1 MAKRT
6 KKLSVVFIS
15 SEAAPF
21 VKTGGL
27 GDVAGGLTKALAQ
40 AGHEVHLITPLY
52 GAIDRKAF
60 GIPARGKTVRAPVS
74 ARIMEGNILSIERN
88 GVHVHFMEQ
97 GHYFDREGIYTTPH
111 GDFPDN
117 AERFAFF
124 SRAALEAVKTLG
136 VKPDVIHV
144 NDWQTAL
151 VPAYLKTVY
160 EYDKV
165 LGRAASVITIHNLGY
180 QGHYWPQEWHLLGL
194 DWALYSPAALE
205 FHGKINF
212 LKGGLVFA
220 DIITTVSETYA
231 GQIKA
236 PADGWG
242 LDGVLR
248 ARGDSVVGVLNGID
262 AEHWN
267 PKTDPLIPAS
277 YSAAELDGKEKCR
290 RELLREMGLGPCAGP
305 TLGVISRLAHHKG
318 MDILAESLDRI
329 LKRDARF
336 VLLGSGDRRL
346 EDAFRAVAARHPEKS
361 AVKIGF
367 DEALSHRIQA
377 GSDIFMVPSLYEPC
391 GLTQMYAL
399 AYGAAPL
406 VRATGGLN
414 DTVEQVDPAGGA
426 GTGFKFHDYSAEA
439 LYAKTAEALDFYGG
453 ERGKWIKMIKRGMK
467 IDNSWNRSAGRY
479 VELYR
484 LAVSGKAGL
493 L

>member
-1 MAKRT
+1 MAKRG
-6 KKLSVVFIS
+6 KKLSVVFVS

-27 GDVAGGLTKALAQ
+27 GDVAGGLTKALARI
-40 AGHEVHLITPLY
+40 GHEVHLIAPLY
-52 GAIDRKAF
+52 ATIDRKSF
-60 GIPARGKTVRAPVS
+60 GIPARGKKTRVSVS
-74 ARIMEGNILSIERN
+74 ARIMEGNILSIKRD
-88 GVHVHFMEQ
+88 GVNVHFIEQ
-97 GHYFDREGIYTTPH
+97 DHYFNRDGIYTTPL

-151 VPAYLKTVY
+151 VPVYLKTIY

-165 LGRAASVITIHNLGY
+165 LGRAASLITIHNLGY
-180 QGHYWPQEWHLLGL
+180 QGHFRPQEWHLLGL
-194 DWALYSPAALE
+194 DWALYSPAAME

-231 GQIKA
+231 EQIKA

-248 ARGDSVVGVLNGID
+248 ARGASAVGVLNGID
-262 AEHWN
+262 TEHWN
-267 PKTDPLIPAS
+267 PQTDPLIPAN
-277 YSAAELDGKEKCR
+277 YSAAKPEGKEKCR
-290 RELLREMGLGPCAGP
+290 LELLREMGLEPCYGP
-305 TLGVISRLAHHKG
+305 TLAVISRLAHHKG
-318 MDILAESLDRI
+318 MDILAECLDRI
-329 LKRDARF
+329 LERDARF
-336 VLLGSGDRRL
+336 VLLGSGDRLL
-346 EDAFRAVAARHPEKS
+346 EDAFRAVAARHPEKA
-361 AVKIGF
+361 AVRIGF
-367 DEALSHRIQA
+367 DEALAHRIQA
-377 GSDIFMVPSLYEPC
+377 GSDIFLVPSLYEPC

-414 DTVEQVDPAGGA
+414 DTVEQVDPAGET
-426 GTGFKFHDYSAEA
+426 GTGFKFHDYSAAA
-439 LYAKTAEALDFYGG
+439 LYAKMTEALDFYGD
-453 ERGKWIKMIKRGMK
+453 EPGKWIKMIERGMK
-467 IDNSWNRSAGRY
+467 IDNSWERSARRY
-479 VELYR
+479 EELYR
-484 LAVSGKAGL
+484 LAVSGKA
-493 L
+493 